1 MFQRK
6 LNDVVSYCVNLFI
19 SCALQFSL
27 LRWSIVQSFLFP
39 QKLESQMRDVAYG
52 TKQYKAAP
60 LEVIQYTEINKCIK
74 TKMLLLK
81 KRKNE
86 SLGCTSSIQGW
97 FSLRTELELYSEVQ
111 SDAIQWNRA
120 CTVNFWAGERAK
132 DERISFSIQDRGMG
146 GGVKVP
152 APPSALSMWKSNWI
166 ENWKENL
173 DAAYHP
179 LKTRLSES

>member
-1 MFQRK
+1 MRCNF
-6 LNDVVSYCVNLFI
+6 LYCVEVLFNLP
-19 SCALQFSL
+19 
-27 LRWSIVQSFLFP
+27 FLFL

-81 KRKNE
+81 KKE
-86 SLGCTSSIQGW
+86 KWITCTSSIQGW
-97 FSLRTELELYSEVQ
+97 FSLRTESGGG
-111 SDAIQWNRA
+111 A
-120 CTVNFWAGERAK
+120 RAK

-152 APPSALSMWKSNWI
+152 APPSARSLWKSNWI
-166 ENWKENL
+166 EYRKKNF

-179 LKTRLSES
+179 LKTGSSES

>member
-6 LNDVVSYCVNLFI
+6 LNDVVSYCVN
-19 SCALQFSL
+19 
-27 LRWSIVQSFLFP
+27 FLFP

-111 SDAIQWNRA
+111 SDAIQ
-120 CTVNFWAGERAK
+120 
-132 DERISFSIQDRGMG
+132 
-146 GGVKVP
+146 
-152 APPSALSMWKSNWI
+152 
-166 ENWKENL
+166 
-173 DAAYHP
+173 
-179 LKTRLSES
+179 

>member
-1 MFQRK
+1 
-6 LNDVVSYCVNLFI
+6 
-19 SCALQFSL
+19 
-27 LRWSIVQSFLFP
+27 
-39 QKLESQMRDVAYG
+39 MRDVAYG

-97 FSLRTELELYSEVQ
+97 FSLRTESELYSEVQ
-111 SDAIQWNRA
+111 TDAIQWNRA
-120 CTVNFWAGERAK
+120 RTVNFWAGARAK
-132 DERISFSIQDRGMG
+132 DERISFGIHDRGMG

-152 APPSALSMWKSNWI
+152 APPSARSMWKSNWNEI
-166 ENWKENL
+166 GRKIWMPLTIRWKLDCQSRSRNAALGGTDNWHCDWWVL
-173 DAAYHP
+173 P
-179 LKTRLSES
+179 LLLASWTI